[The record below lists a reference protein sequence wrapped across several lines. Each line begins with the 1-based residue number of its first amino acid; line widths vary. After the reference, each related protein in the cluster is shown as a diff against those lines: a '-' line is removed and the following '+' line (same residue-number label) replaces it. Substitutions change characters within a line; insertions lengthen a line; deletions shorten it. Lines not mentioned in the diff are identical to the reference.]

1 MPIILPF
8 ADHVPRIDPRAWIA
22 DNAVIIGDVEIA
34 AEASVW
40 FGCVLRGDVGPI
52 RIGPR
57 SNVQDLSCLHTTG
70 GLSQV
75 VIGEDVTVGHHCVL
89 HGCQIRDRAL
99 VGMGSVLLDN
109 AVLGE
114 EAVLGA
120 GSVLTA
126 RTVVAPRMLAMGRP
140 AKVVREATEA
150 ELRLGIDGAVVYL
163 GLSKM
168 YGPAAR

>member
-34 AEASVW
+34 AEASIW

-52 RIGPR
+52 RIGAR
-57 SNVQDLSCLHTTG
+57 SNVQDLTCLHTTG

-75 VIGEDVTVGHHCVL
+75 VVGEEVTVGHRCVL

-114 EAVLGA
+114 QSVLGA
-120 GSVLTA
+120 GSLLTA
-126 RTVVAPRMLAMGRP
+126 RTVIPPRTLAMGRP
-140 AKVVREATEA
+140 AKAVREANEA
-150 ELRLGIDGAVVYL
+150 ELRLGIDGAAVYL
-163 GLSKM
+163 ALSKV
-168 YGPAAR
+168 YGATSG